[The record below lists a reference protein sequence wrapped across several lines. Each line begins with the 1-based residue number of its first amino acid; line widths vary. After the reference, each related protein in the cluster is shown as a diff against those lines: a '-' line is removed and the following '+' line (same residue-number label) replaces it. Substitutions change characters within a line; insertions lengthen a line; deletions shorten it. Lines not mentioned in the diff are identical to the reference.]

1 MAKRDEQST
10 DGTLQRSGPVYNVRV
25 DVSPPD
31 ALDALTPEQREW
43 ARHSEELWR
52 RARQIA
58 DAHPDVD
65 AGDVYHA
72 LRCLELTPA
81 ERLRQGLSRGRL
93 RTYAR

>member
-1 MAKRDEQST
+1 M
-10 DGTLQRSGPVYNVRV
+10 RV
-25 DVSPPD
+25 DVPPPEG
-31 ALDALTPEQREW
+31 LDALTPEQREW
-43 ARHSEELWR
+43 ARRSEALWR

-58 DAHPDVD
+58 AAQPDVD